1 VSPRDKRTADADTAD
16 APDAG
21 APGETGEP
29 DADADTK
36 TGQTDARP
44 MVVERVPPEAT
55 YPLRGR
61 VLRPGAPPDRVHL
74 AADDH
79 PETAAFAARDR
90 DGTVVGTAIVYP
102 EGCPWLPDRPAAWRL
117 RGMATAEGRRSEG
130 VGGRV
135 IDAVL
140 AHVAGA
146 GGELVW
152 CNARVPARR
161 FYERAGFAVHGD
173 EWVDPEIGPHVA
185 MWREV

>member
-1 VSPRDKRTADADTAD
+1 VPPRDNRTTGR
-16 APDAG
+16 AG
-21 APGETGEP
+21 DPAI
-29 DADADTK
+29 
-36 TGQTDARP
+36 
-44 MVVERVPPEAT
+44 VVERVDPAVT

-61 VLRPGAPPDRVHL
+61 VLRPGAPPERVHL

-79 PETAAFAARDR
+79 PRTAAFAARDV

-102 EGCPWLPDRPAAWRL
+102 EACPWSPDRPAAWRL
-117 RGMATAEGRRSEG
+117 RGMATAEGHRGEG
-130 VGGRV
+130 IGARV

-140 AHVAGA
+140 DHVADA

-185 MWREV
+185 MWRDV